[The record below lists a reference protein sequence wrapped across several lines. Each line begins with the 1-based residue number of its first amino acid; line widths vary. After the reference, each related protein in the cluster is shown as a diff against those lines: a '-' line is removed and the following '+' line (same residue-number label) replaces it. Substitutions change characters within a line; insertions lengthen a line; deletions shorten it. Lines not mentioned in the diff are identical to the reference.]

1 VRFEA
6 GGEEGGAV
14 RVVVG
19 WEEGAT
25 VRVVVGW
32 EEGATVSIRTLAHYV
47 DRVTWKHSWKH
58 TEPSVER
65 C

>member
-6 GGEEGGAV
+6 GGEEGGA
-14 RVVVG
+14 
-19 WEEGAT
+19 